1 MTRDETIT
9 TPYGEL
15 AIRQGQPADTD
26 ALTVI
31 YDDVV
36 EWQKAQGMPPGLPP
50 LPMREIVARRIV
62 RGVIY
67 LASLDGAPAGTITL
81 EEDDREVWPEA
92 AVGEALYVHGLA
104 VARAFA
110 GKEIGLAML
119 AWAER
124 VAANEGKSYV
134 RLDCMADNPALRA
147 YYVRAGY
154 TDRGERALPRR
165 IAARYEKRV
174 GEGGRLWS

>member
-9 TPYGEL
+9 MPHGEL
-15 AIRQGQPADTD
+15 AIRQARPADTD

-36 EWQKAQGMPPGLPP
+36 EWQKARGMPPGLPP
-50 LPMREIVARRIV
+50 MPMREIVARRIA

-81 EEDDREVWPEA
+81 ETDDREVWPEA
-92 AVGEALYVHGLA
+92 VTDDALYVHGLA
-104 VARAFA
+104 VPRSFA

-124 VAANEGKSYV
+124 VAASEDKTYV

-147 YYVRAGY
+147 YYVRAGFA
-154 TDRGERALPRR
+154 DSGERALPRR
-165 IAARYEKRV
+165 IAARYEKRL
-174 GEGGRLWS
+174 G